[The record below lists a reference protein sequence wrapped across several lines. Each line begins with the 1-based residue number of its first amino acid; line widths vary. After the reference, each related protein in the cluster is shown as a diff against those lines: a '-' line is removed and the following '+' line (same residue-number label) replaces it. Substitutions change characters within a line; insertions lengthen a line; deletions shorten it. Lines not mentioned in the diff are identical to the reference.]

1 MLSRKHTYAQDN
13 TPFAD
18 INVDD
23 LGEVSDDF
31 QEAFFEALKQK
42 GIENYDRAISSLDQC
57 IAINDGF
64 PILYFE
70 KGKNHMALKNT
81 QEAEHNFLK
90 SLERKPNQEPVLE
103 LLYEIYY
110 VNRKYDKAEG
120 VIQQLISF
128 DTQYKEDLARL
139 YNTTNRYEEALT
151 LIDELD
157 IEKGKDTYRDNLRK
171 QIYKRSGRKA
181 LNKKALN
188 KELEQTA
195 QSEQDFLKLIYLYS
209 EQGATEKA
217 YETALKLQEINPKSD
232 AVQLALYKIDLSK
245 GNIDKAIRAMTKVLN
260 SDKISSQAKHRV
272 LNDFLLFVN
281 DNPSYEAQ
289 LEVAITT
296 FDTQVSESKVYENIG
311 AYYSKKGAQEKA
323 LPYLIKALKNDQ
335 DNIQLLN
342 QILEIEIGQG
352 KFVEASDRAKNALD
366 LYPSQPSLYYAY
378 GVALKEQGQLEEAS
392 IQLETGVDYII
403 DNAKLEINFYE
414 QLGDTYIKLGDTKES
429 RRYIEQA
436 RKLREVN

>member
-414 QLGDTYIKLGDTKES
+414 QLGDTYIKLGDTKKS